1 MKTYL
6 DCLPCFL
13 RQALEATRMVT
24 DNEVIQRKVLD
35 CVMERLLT
43 LPLDV
48 APPKIAQVVHRL
60 VKEVTGELDPYRKI
74 KKRYN
79 QTALS
84 LYPQLKEMV
93 EKSKDQLLSAIKVAI
108 AGNVMDLAV
117 YDVRKDFEKCIYNM
131 LSSHFAID
139 DYDEFKRVLDGSQ
152 LLLYLG
158 DNAGEIVFDIVLIEE
173 LKMIK
178 DLEIIYVV
186 RENPI
191 INDVTMEDAEFVG
204 MKNKARVISSGS
216 DAPATI
222 LSQCSQELLELF
234 QKADMIIA
242 KGQGNYESLSDE
254 TNIFFLLISKCPIIA
269 KDLKVN
275 VGDIILKF
283 SSI

>member
-35 CVMERLLT
+35 CVMERLLM

-48 APPKIAQVVHRL
+48 APPEIALVVHRL

-84 LYPQLKEMV
+84 LYPQLKKMV

-117 YDVRKDFEKCIYNM
+117 HDVRKDFEKGIYNM

-139 DYDEFKRVLDGSQ
+139 DYDEFKRVLNGSQ

-222 LSQCSQELLELF
+222 LSQCSRELLELF